1 MNKIKNKTNPG
12 NFFEDFSVG
21 QELIHSTPRTITQ
34 GEVALFIGLLG
45 SRFVLHSS
53 NEFAKKIGY
62 QNSPVDDILTFNMVF
77 GKTVPDISLN
87 SPANLGYASCKFGV
101 PVYIGDTIKTTSK
114 VLGVKENS
122 NKKTGIVW
130 VNSVG
135 KNQKNEVVLDY
146 IRWVMVNK
154 RDLSSP
160 APKTVIPDLKTEVD
174 INEFY
179 VPSGLNISKYNFD
192 ESGSKYIWGDYKV
205 GEKIDHVD
213 GMTIE
218 ESDHMTATRLYQN
231 TAKVHFNDH
240 TEKNGRLGSRI
251 VYGGHIISLVR
262 MLSFN
267 GLSNAFK
274 ILGINGGKHIAPTIA
289 GDTIYAWTEILDK
302 KELPKRSDLGVLRL
316 KTIGIKNHLC
326 KEFPL
331 YKNGDEEYNSNV
343 VLEIDYSVLMP
354 KKL

>member
-1 MNKIKNKTNPG
+1 MKKKENKTNPG

-21 QELIHSTPRTITQ
+21 QEIIHSTPRTITS
-34 GEVALFIGLLG
+34 GDVSLFIGLLG

-53 NEFAKKIGY
+53 EEFAKKIGY
-62 QNSPVDDILTFNMVF
+62 PNSPIDDILTFNMVF

-101 PVYIGDTIKTTSK
+101 PVYVGDTIKTTSK

-130 VNSVG
+130 VNSIG

-146 IRWVMVNK
+146 VRWVMVNK
-154 RDLSSP
+154 RDASSP
-160 APKTVIPDLKTEVD
+160 SPKTVIPDLEKEVKS
-174 INEFY
+174 NEFY
-179 VPSGLNISKYNFD
+179 IQNNLNISNYDYN
-192 ESGSKYIWGDYKV
+192 ESGSKHVWDDYKI

-218 ESDHMTATRLYQN
+218 EADHMTATRLYQN
-231 TAKVHFNDH
+231 TAKVHFNEH
-240 TEKNGRLGSRI
+240 TEKDGRLGRRI
-251 VYGGHIISLVR
+251 VYGGHIISIVR

-267 GLSNAFK
+267 GLSNAFR

-302 KELPKRSDLGVLRL
+302 KDLPNNSDLGVLRL
-316 KTIGIKNHLC
+316 KTIGVKNYFC

-331 YKNGDEEYNSNV
+331 YKNGDEEYNTNV
-343 VLEIDYSVLMP
+343 ILEIDYFILMP
-354 KKL
+354 KKV

>member
-1 MNKIKNKTNPG
+1 MNKKENKTNPG

-21 QELIHSTPRTITQ
+21 QEIIHSTPRTITS
-34 GEVALFIGLLG
+34 GDVSLFIGLLG

-53 NEFAKKIGY
+53 EEFAKKIGY
-62 QNSPVDDILTFNMVF
+62 LNSPIDDILTFNMVF

-101 PVYIGDTIKTTSK
+101 PVYVGDTIKTTSK

-130 VNSVG
+130 VNSIG

-146 IRWVMVNK
+146 VRWVMVNK
-154 RDLSSP
+154 RDISSP
-160 APKTVIPDLKTEVD
+160 APKTVIPDLEKELKN
-174 INEFY
+174 NEFY
-179 VPSGLNISKYNFD
+179 IQNNLNISNYDYN
-192 ESGSKYIWGDYKV
+192 ESGSKHVWGDYKI

-218 ESDHMTATRLYQN
+218 EADHMTATRLYQN
-231 TAKVHFNDH
+231 TAKVHFNEH
-240 TEKNGRLGSRI
+240 TEKDGRLGRRI
-251 VYGGHIISLVR
+251 VYGGHIISIVR

-267 GLSNAFK
+267 GLSNAFR
-274 ILGINGGKHIAPTIA
+274 ILGINGGKHIAPAVA
-289 GDTIYAWTEILDK
+289 GDTIYAWTEIIDK
-302 KELPKRSDLGVLRL
+302 KDLQNNSDLGILRL
-316 KTIGIKNHLC
+316 KTIGVKNHFC

-331 YKNGDEEYNSNV
+331 YKNGDEEYNANV
-343 VLEIDYSVLMP
+343 ILEIDYFILMP
-354 KKL
+354 KKV

>member
-1 MNKIKNKTNPG
+1 
-12 NFFEDFSVG
+12 
-21 QELIHSTPRTITQ
+21 
-34 GEVALFIGLLG
+34 LG
-45 SRFVLHSS
+45 PRFVLHSS

-62 QNSPVDDILTFNMVF
+62 KSSPVDDILTFNMVF

-101 PVYIGDTIKTTSK
+101 PVYVGDTIKTISK

-130 VNSVG
+130 VNSIG

-146 IRWVMVNK
+146 VRWVMVNK
-154 RDLSSP
+154 KDKSSL
-160 APKTVIPDLKTEVD
+160 APKIIIPDLKTEVD
-174 INEFY
+174 NSEFY
-179 VPSGLNISKYNFD
+179 IPKDLNISNYNFD
-192 ESGSKYIWGDYKV
+192 ESGSIYIWDDYKV

-231 TAKVHFNDH
+231 TAKVHFNEH
-240 TEKNGRLGSRI
+240 TEKDGRLGRRI

-267 GLSNAFK
+267 GLNNAFR
-274 ILGINGGKHIAPTIA
+274 ILAINGGKHIAPTVA

-302 KELPKRSDLGVLRL
+302 KELSNNPGVGVLRL
-316 KTIGIKNHLC
+316 KTIGVKNHLC

-331 YKNGDEEYNSNV
+331 YKNGDVEYNSNV
-343 VLEIDYSVLMP
+343 VLEIDYSVLIP

>member
-1 MNKIKNKTNPG
+1 MNKKENKTNPG

-21 QELIHSTPRTITQ
+21 QEIIHSTPRTITS
-34 GEVALFIGLLG
+34 GDVSLFIGLLG

-53 NEFAKKIGY
+53 EEFAKKIGY
-62 QNSPVDDILTFNMVF
+62 LNSPIDDILTFNMVF

-101 PVYIGDTIKTTSK
+101 PVYVGDTIKTTSK

-130 VNSVG
+130 VNSIG

-146 IRWVMVNK
+146 VRWVMVNK
-154 RDLSSP
+154 RDISSP
-160 APKTVIPDLKTEVD
+160 APKTVIPDLEKELKN
-174 INEFY
+174 NEFY
-179 VPSGLNISKYNFD
+179 IQNNLNISNYDYN
-192 ESGSKYIWGDYKV
+192 ESGSKHVWDDYKI

-218 ESDHMTATRLYQN
+218 EADHMTATRLYQN
-231 TAKVHFNDH
+231 TAKVHFNEH
-240 TEKNGRLGSRI
+240 TEKDGRLGRRI
-251 VYGGHIISLVR
+251 VYGGHIISIVR

-267 GLSNAFK
+267 GLSNAFR
-274 ILGINGGKHIAPTIA
+274 ILGINGGKHIAPAVA
-289 GDTIYAWTEILDK
+289 GDTIYAWTEIIDK
-302 KELPKRSDLGVLRL
+302 KDLQNNSDLGILRL
-316 KTIGIKNHLC
+316 KTIGVKNHFC

-331 YKNGDEEYNSNV
+331 YKNGDEEYNANV
-343 VLEIDYSVLMP
+343 ILEIDYFILMP
-354 KKL
+354 KKV